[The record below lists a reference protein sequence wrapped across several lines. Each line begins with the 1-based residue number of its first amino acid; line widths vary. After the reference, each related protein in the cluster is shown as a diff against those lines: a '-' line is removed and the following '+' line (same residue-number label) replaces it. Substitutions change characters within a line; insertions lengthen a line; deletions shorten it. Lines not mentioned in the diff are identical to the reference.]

1 MRPLDRWVYTW
12 PLRLRSLFRRG
23 QVEQELDEAR
33 GPLADLIDRRLRVQ
47 LPVEYYGDRYADA
60 ANSQKL
66 PSYTVLN
73 ASVRFDVTKQLTLQ
87 GCRVTCVEKDKTMAE
102 MAKRFCDQMIVGDIE
117 SDKIG
122 RQFSTER
129 FDVVTFGEVLEHLR
143 DPVGVLVKV
152 KHLIAP
158 TGYLVASIQNVAHR
172 SLRLSLLF
180 GEFDYGDIG
189 LLDRTHLR
197 FFTIRTIEKMMNES
211 GFKIVDMVR
220 IRDASLMDSLLRRT
234 ASWSQ
239 RALLE
244 IVKVLFR
251 GLIRG
256 EALTYQFV
264 IKAVPM

>member
-1 MRPLDRWVYTW
+1 MSMFSEGGVTYSAGIDLKASNNP
-12 PLRLRSLFRRG
+12 F
-23 QVEQELDEAR
+23 VELLKMVGNGKRVLEV
-33 GPLADLIDRRLRVQ
+33 GP
-47 LPVEYYGDRYADA
+47 G
-60 ANSQKL
+60 SGH
-66 PSYTVLN
+66 
-73 ASVRFDVTKQLTLQ
+73 VTKHLTLQ

-102 MAKRFCDQMIVGDIE
+102 MAKGFCDHMIVGDIE
-117 SDKIG
+117 SDAIG
-122 RQFSTER
+122 RLTSAER
-129 FDVVTFGEVLEHLR
+129 FDVVTFGDVLEHLR
-143 DPVGVLVKV
+143 DPVEVLANVKS
-152 KHLIAP
+152 LIAP
-158 TGYLVASIQNVAHR
+158 TGYLVACIPNVAHR

-220 IRDASLMDSLLRRT
+220 IHNTSLMDSILRQT

-251 GLIRG
+251 GFLRG

-264 IKAVPM
+264 IKAAPNSTV

>member
-1 MRPLDRWVYTW
+1 MGMFSEGGVTYRADID
-12 PLRLRSLFRRG
+12 LRATNNPF
-23 QVEQELDEAR
+23 VELLKMVGTGKRVLEV
-33 GPLADLIDRRLRVQ
+33 GP
-47 LPVEYYGDRYADA
+47 G
-60 ANSQKL
+60 SGH
-66 PSYTVLN
+66 
-73 ASVRFDVTKQLTLQ
+73 VTHQLTQQ

-102 MAKRFCDQMIVGDIE
+102 MAQSFCDHMIVGDIE
-117 SDKIG
+117 SDTIE
-122 RQFSTER
+122 RQFSTEQ
-129 FDVVTFGEVLEHLR
+129 FDVVTFGDVLEHLR
-143 DPVGVLVKV
+143 DPSEVLIKV
-152 KHLIAP
+152 KPLIGR
-158 TGYLVASIQNVAHR
+158 TGYVVASIPNVAHR

-197 FFTIRTIEKMMNES
+197 FFTIRTIEKLMNES
-211 GFKIVDMVR
+211 GYKIVDMVR

-251 GLIRG
+251 SLVRG

-264 IKAVPM
+264 IKAVPISTISAS